1 MNENPEMF
9 LGKLFTNL
17 NMLKTFEKKVR
28 MTIYQGDFREVADY
42 EQPCMGQESTQLSG
56 QLSLGWATHR
66 KFFMQCTI
74 G

>member
-1 MNENPEMF
+1 M
-9 LGKLFTNL
+9 L

-28 MTIYQGDFREVADY
+28 VVTIYQGDFRETADY

-66 KFFMQCTI
+66 KFLMQCTI
-74 G
+74 E